1 MKENMLVLEMLLKN
15 QLITRKDIMERIPEA
30 EGSENSILDILLNDR
45 IISQEQLKRTFHH
58 DGGFEIYDPQKDVL
72 DKKVIQL
79 FSKEQ
84 AWKNLVFPLNQPDE
98 EKLVVLM
105 ADPTHEETVRN
116 LQRITNKRLK
126 ILVAEKDCIQE
137 LILKYY
143 NDHYLNRDKANQEKY
158 GEKRE
163 ASPEPS
169 IITLVNQLIAEGVSQ
184 GASDIHIEA
193 FPKKIQVR
201 FRIDGIL
208 RLAKLLDK
216 KTFQQLISRLK
227 ILGGCDI
234 AEHRLPQDGAFTTD
248 YEGRQIDVRLSIM
261 PTIHGE
267 KIVLRLLDEKKFLI
281 SMEDLGFSTE
291 QKQLLAEI
299 MEAPHGILL
308 AAGPTGSGK
317 STTLYSLLNGLDPKT
332 QNIITIEDPV
342 EFQMADI
349 NQIQVNEK
357 TGLGFA
363 TGLRAILRQ
372 DPNVIMVGEIRDEE
386 TAEIATRA
394 AITGHF
400 VLSTIHTNNA
410 IASIT
415 RLMDMKIPLYL
426 LSTALRG
433 VISQKLIKRLCP
445 NCRSKA
451 LATEAEKKLLGLG
464 NRGIHLF
471 YPVGCSLCHGTGY
484 RGRVAVQEVLKITRK
499 LREAIARGDDY
510 DGIRK
515 IALEEGLKPIEDS
528 LKRHLLL
535 GNTSLT
541 EGLEI
546 LAFEND
552 WHH

>member
-58 DGGFEIYDPQKDVL
+58 EGGFEIYDPQKDVM
-72 DKKVIQL
+72 DKKVMQL

-84 AWKNLVFPLNQPDE
+84 AWKNLVFTLNQPDQ

-105 ADPTHEETVRN
+105 ADPTHEETVRS

-126 ILVAEKDCIQE
+126 ILVAEKDCIRE

-143 NDHYLNRDKANQEKY
+143 NDNYLNKDKANQEKS

-208 RLAKLLDK
+208 QLAKLLDK

-248 YEGRQIDVRLSIM
+248 CEGRQIDVRLSIM

-281 SMEDLGFSTE
+281 SMDDLGFSSE

-451 LATEAEKKLLGLG
+451 LATEAEKKLLGFG
-464 NRGIHLF
+464 NRDIHLF

-535 GNTSLT
+535 GNTSLN